1 VILVS
6 SRPREAAALVFGFWL
21 ALTFVGP
28 LGNPRADAVQTQDTE
43 PRYAPLE
50 ARMHLA
56 INGTRR
62 KHNMVDLRRD
72 PQLDVIARA
81 HSADMAARRYL
92 SHDTPE
98 GLNPVDRLER
108 GGAEGFTLA
117 GENVGKTGVTEPHQ
131 EIFDAWLASPVHREN
146 VLAPAFNATGIGV
159 ARALNG
165 TYYYSQIFVTY
176 PR

>member
-6 SRPREAAALVFGFWL
+6 SKPREAAALVFGFWL

-28 LGNPRADAVQTQDTE
+28 LGNPRADAVESQDSK

-62 KHNMVDLRRD
+62 KHNLVDLRRE
-72 PQLDVIARA
+72 PQLDAIARA

-108 GGAEGFTLA
+108 A
-117 GENVGKTGVTEPHQ
+117 GTARRSSTRGWHLRSIATTCSPPPSTPP
-131 EIFDAWLASPVHREN
+131 ASASH
-146 VLAPAFNATGIGV
+146 APSTAPTTT
-159 ARALNG
+159 AR
-165 TYYYSQIFVTY
+165 SS
-176 PR
+176 

>member
-1 VILVS
+1 MILVS
-6 SRPREAAALVFGFWL
+6 SRPREAAALVLGFWM

-28 LGNPRADAVQTQDTE
+28 LGNPRANAVQPQNSE
-43 PRYAPLE
+43 PPYAPLE
-50 ARMHLA
+50 ARMHAA

-62 KHNMVDLRRD
+62 KHNLIGLRRE
-72 PQLDVIARA
+72 PLLDVIARA

-98 GLNPVDRLER
+98 GLNPVDRLET
-108 GGAEGFTLA
+108 GGAEGFALA
-117 GENVGKTGVTEPHQ
+117 GENVGKTGVPEPHQ
-131 EIFDAWLASPVHREN
+131 EIFDAWLASPVHRKN
-146 VLAPAFNATGIGV
+146 LLAPAFNATGIGV
-159 ARALNG
+159 ERALNG